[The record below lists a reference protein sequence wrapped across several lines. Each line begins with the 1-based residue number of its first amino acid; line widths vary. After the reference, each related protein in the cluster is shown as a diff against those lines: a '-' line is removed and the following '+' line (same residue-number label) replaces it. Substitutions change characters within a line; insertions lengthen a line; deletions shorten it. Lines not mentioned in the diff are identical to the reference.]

1 MKRPPAVLELI
12 AELKRLPG
20 IGQKTAERLSFFLMR
35 GSREQAQKLAVSIQ
49 NIKDKIFL
57 CSVCHGITEKDPCDI
72 CSDPARDRSQICVVE
87 EPHDVYVI
95 ENMGEYKGVYHVL
108 MGVISPLDGVGPG
121 ELTIASLKEKIEKQK
136 AREVILA
143 TNPNMEGESTAVY
156 IAKMLKPHAV
166 KVTRIARGLPMG
178 GDIEYA
184 DPVTLQKS
192 LEGRTI
198 MNDPGFSAYAQRGEK
213 SQQDSK
219 DERPINN
226 LTTPGN

>member
-57 CSVCHGITEKDPCDI
+57 CSTCHGITERDPCDI
-72 CSDPARDRSQICVVE
+72 CSDPGRDQTQICVVE

-121 ELTIASLKEKIEKQK
+121 ELTITSLKEKIEKQ
-136 AREVILA
+136 
-143 TNPNMEGESTAVY
+143 
-156 IAKMLKPHAV
+156 AKL
-166 KVTRIARGLPMG
+166 
-178 GDIEYA
+178 
-184 DPVTLQKS
+184 
-192 LEGRTI
+192 
-198 MNDPGFSAYAQRGEK
+198 N
-213 SQQDSK
+213 
-219 DERPINN
+219 
-226 LTTPGN
+226 